1 MTRLGKKLLIL
12 PALAGLCVAADKD
25 ATPFRPKPAAEYPN
39 STRQEGLR
47 VAADPYTTVEQTKPA
62 FGKLNPNVH
71 GVVPILLVMQNEGKN
86 VIKLDTLKVE
96 YVDSHKNRLM
106 SIPAQELPYLKPPE
120 RPTVKAT
127 PIPPIFQRKKKN
139 ELTAIELD
147 QRSWGAKM
155 LPPGE
160 SANGFFY
167 FQAIHE
173 PGAMLYITGIRNA
186 ATGQELFYFE
196 VPLDP
201 RDR

>member
-12 PALAGLCVAADKD
+12 PAWLGLCMAAEKDVA
-25 ATPFRPKPAAEYPN
+25 PFRPKPAAEYPN

-47 VAADPYTTVEQTKPA
+47 IAAEPFTYDDQTKAA
-62 FGKLNPNVH
+62 FGKLNPTKY
-71 GVVPILLVMQNEGKN
+71 GVLPILLLMQNDGKA
-86 VIKLDTLKVE
+86 VIKLETVKVE
-96 YVDSHKNRLM
+96 YVDAQKNHLT
-106 SIPAQELPYLKPPE
+106 SISAQELPFLKAPE
-120 RPTVKAT
+120 RPTVKAS

-167 FQAIHE
+167 FQAVHE
-173 PGAMLYITGIRNA
+173 AGASLYITGIRNA

-196 VPLDP
+196 IPLEP
-201 RDR
+201 K

>member
-12 PALAGLCVAADKD
+12 PAWLGLCIAAEKDVA
-25 ATPFRPKPAAEYPN
+25 PFRPKPAAEYAN
-39 STRQEGLR
+39 SSRQEGLR
-47 VAADPYTTVEQTKPA
+47 IAAEPYTYDDQTKAA
-62 FGKLNPNVH
+62 FGKLNPTKY
-71 GVVPILLVMQNEGKN
+71 GVLPILLVLQNESKA
-86 VIKLDTLKVE
+86 VIKLDAWKIE
-96 YVDSHKNRLM
+96 YVDAQKNHLA
-106 SIPAQELPYLKPPE
+106 SISAQELPFLKAPE
-120 RPTVKAT
+120 RPTVKAS

-167 FQAIHE
+167 FQAVHE
-173 PGAMLYITGIRNA
+173 AGASLYITGIRNA

-196 VPLDP
+196 IPLEP
-201 RDR
+201 K

>member
-12 PALAGLCVAADKD
+12 PACVAFCFAADKD
-25 ATPFRPKPAAEYPN
+25 VAPFKPKPAAEYSN

-47 VAADPYTTVEQTKPA
+47 IAAEAYTSAEQTRPP

-71 GVVPILLVMQNEGKN
+71 GVLPILVIMQNESKN
-86 VIKLDTLKVE
+86 VIKFDAMKVE
-96 YVDSHKNRLM
+96 YIDGQKNQLIN
-106 SIPAQELPYLKPPE
+106 IPATELPYLKAPE
-120 RPTVKAT
+120 RPTVKAH

-167 FQAIHE
+167 FQAVHE
-173 PGAMLYITGIRNA
+173 PGAKIYITGIRNA

-196 VPLDP
+196 IPLDP
-201 RDR
+201 K

>member
-1 MTRLGKKLLIL
+1 M
-12 PALAGLCVAADKD
+12 
-25 ATPFRPKPAAEYPN
+25 AAE
-39 STRQEGLR
+39 
-47 VAADPYTTVEQTKPA
+47 AYTSAEQTKPP

-86 VIKLDTLKVE
+86 VIKLDGLKVE
-96 YVDSHKNRLM
+96 YIDSRKNRLM

-120 RPTVKAT
+120 RPTVKAH

-196 VPLDP
+196 LPLEP
-201 RDR
+201 K

>member
-12 PALAGLCVAADKD
+12 PACLAICFAADKD
-25 ATPFRPKPAAEYPN
+25 AAAFHPKPAAEYSN

-47 VAADPYTTVEQTKPA
+47 VAAEAYLTTEQTKPP

-71 GVVPILLVMQNEGKN
+71 GVLPILVVMQNEGKHAL
-86 VIKLDTLKVE
+86 KFDAMKVE
-96 YVDSHKNRLM
+96 YIDPHKNHLM
-106 SIPAQELPYLKPPE
+106 NIPAQELPYLKPPE
-120 RPTVKAT
+120 RPTVQAR

-167 FQAIHE
+167 FQAVHE
-173 PGAMLYITGIRNA
+173 PGATLYITGIRNA

-196 VPLDP
+196 IPLDP
-201 RDR
+201 K